1 MIEEIRDILRHHAS
15 LPGDVDALP
24 EDADLYAAGLTSHG
38 TVSLMV
44 ALEEHF
50 GVEFPERML
59 RRRSFESISSI
70 QAALTELTAS

>member
-1 MIEEIRDILRHHAS
+1 MTDEIRDILRSHAN
-15 LPGDVDALP
+15 LPTDVGALP
-24 EDADLYAAGLTSHG
+24 DDADLYAAGLTSHG

-59 RRRSFESISSI
+59 RRRSFESIASI
-70 QAALTELTAS
+70 RAAVSELTAS

>member
-1 MIEEIRDILRHHAS
+1 MTDEIRDILRSHANLPADVAS
-15 LPGDVDALP
+15 LSD
-24 EDADLYAAGLTSHG
+24 DADLYAAGLTSHG

-59 RRRSFESISSI
+59 KRRSFESISSI
-70 QAALTELTAS
+70 RAAVRELTAS